1 MVPKCPSQLVNNT
14 SRINL
19 TEMRLRKHLHPTA
32 YREDVGRFFISD
44 CYGSVESHWGMC
56 HYWAA
61 CPEQESQVSQP
72 ERPPLQALF
81 ISCLLVPALFEF
93 LFGLHF
99 KDGQGSGFMSHINPL
114 CPKLFWAQC
123 LSH

>member
-19 TEMRLRKHLHPTA
+19 TEMRLRKHLHLTA

-72 ERPPLQALF
+72 VRGLLCRLSF
-81 ISCLLVPALFEF
+81 TSCLLVPALFEF
-93 LFGLHF
+93 L
-99 KDGQGSGFMSHINPL
+99 P
-114 CPKLFWAQC
+114 
-123 LSH
+123 